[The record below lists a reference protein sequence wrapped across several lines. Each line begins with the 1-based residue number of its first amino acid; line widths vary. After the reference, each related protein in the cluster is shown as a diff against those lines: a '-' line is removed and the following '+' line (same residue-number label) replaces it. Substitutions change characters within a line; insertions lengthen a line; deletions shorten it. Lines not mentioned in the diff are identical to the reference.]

1 MAVLHLG
8 FPSLQ
13 NQLMRHFSL
22 GPSILALGRDF
33 GEAGPLV
40 NANSSCGQ
48 WHIRNV
54 GQLTDLQEKDFVT
67 QQLAHFVVIKQMKQ
81 LTACWSLVF
90 SANKFGLLCYMPWL
104 AGTCTTSWGKVLRGL
119 VGVYKQQSFR
129 STAKR
134 GELHHHSWLLVLME
148 SSQSLCL

>member
-13 NQLMRHFSL
+13 NQLMGHSL
-22 GPSILALGRDF
+22 PGPSISALGRDF
-33 GEAGPLV
+33 GKAGPLV

-67 QQLAHFVVIKQMKQ
+67 QQLAHF
-81 LTACWSLVF
+81 L
-90 SANKFGLLCYMPWL
+90 
-104 AGTCTTSWGKVLRGL
+104 
-119 VGVYKQQSFR
+119 
-129 STAKR
+129 
-134 GELHHHSWLLVLME
+134 
-148 SSQSLCL
+148 